1 MSIRLFSLLLAAFVS
16 PLVAQEESP
25 TKDPVSGIRI
35 RLLAEQAPETF
46 GKVFLQFGETKS
58 EAFTLTTNRLADPIP
73 VGQRLMV
80 LKTFEKNI
88 ALCTINLPDA
98 GKTFAVVLVA
108 STKYIAGHSDVMLG
122 AVVRTDDPGFKAGDV
137 FFINRSEK
145 TVLGKL
151 GTTPLVL
158 KPGETAKS
166 RATGAIDNTYYD
178 IAFATREPTG
188 DKLLSSSRWPVENHL
203 RTYLFFFTNAQGRTA
218 FRGVDEYLKADKP
231 AKP

>member
-108 STKYIAGHSDVMLG
+108 SKAGG
-122 AVVRTDDPGFKAGDV
+122 FTPIVVRTDDPGFKAGDV

-231 AKP
+231 AKPYGQAA